1 MQTKTPISLPFD
13 NPTKIVNIILLFLMF
28 MCPSKSPWLFI
39 LGNAR
44 GWGGGAS
51 WAWGLSVRSIAW
63 IRPWSDKPHVHI
75 SVDDESIWEP
85 TFHPGIK
92 GSHRIWSTCLID
104 VITHTVA
111 LCTRSQWQIYNGDP
125 TRKTALLVLTFGLC
139 FLTSSLSFS
148 RPIIVS
154 FRSINLPQCGFT
166 VRYLNI

>member
-1 MQTKTPISLPFD
+1 
-13 NPTKIVNIILLFLMF
+13 MF

-44 GWGGGAS
+44 GWG
-51 WAWGLSVRSIAW
+51 WGCEFGVGSISAVYCVDKEREV
-63 IRPWSDKPHVHI
+63 ISHMYIYPWTMNRYG
-75 SVDDESIWEP
+75 EP

-125 TRKTALLVLTFGLC
+125 TRKTALLVLTFGLY
-139 FLTSSLSFS
+139 FLTSYPVLQQSDYCLISFNKSTPMWIYGPLS
-148 RPIIVS
+148 
-154 FRSINLPQCGFT
+154 
-166 VRYLNI
+166 

>member
-1 MQTKTPISLPFD
+1 MQTKTPIALPFD

-28 MCPSKSPWLFI
+28 MCPSKCRWLFI

-63 IRPWSDKPHVHI
+63 IRPWGDKPHVHI
-75 SVDDESIWEP
+75 SVDDESIWRADISP
-85 TFHPGIK
+85 WDQRVPQNL
-92 GSHRIWSTCLID
+92 STCLID

-139 FLTSSLSFS
+139 FLTSFSVLQQSDYCLISFNKSTPMWIYGPLS
-148 RPIIVS
+148 
-154 FRSINLPQCGFT
+154 
-166 VRYLNI
+166 